1 MEPLLGKPWTDAK
14 GRTRP
19 IRLDDVLVVAPYN
32 AQVGEISR
40 LLREQFGDAARVG
53 TVDKFQG
60 QEGAVVLYSM
70 TTSSPEDAPRGMDFL
85 YSGNRFNVAISRAR
99 GLAVLVCSPDLL
111 RVRCRTPEEMRLANA
126 LCRFV
131 ELSGPVDWEALAVG
145 NPEAERELTRA

>member
-1 MEPLLGKPWTDAK
+1 M
-14 GRTRP
+14 
-19 IRLDDVLVVAPYN
+19 VVAPYN

-40 LLREQFGDAARVG
+40 LLRDQFGEGERVG

-70 TTSSPEDAPRGMDFL
+70 ATSSPEDAPRGMDFL
-85 YSGNRFNVAISRAR
+85 YSGNRFNVAVSRAR

-111 RVRCRTPEEMRLANA
+111 KVRCRTPEEMRLANA

-131 ELSGPVDWEALAVG
+131 ELSGPVDWAALAEAS
-145 NPEAERELTRA
+145 PEDERELTHA